1 MEKTS
6 PRRPEGLVELSLA
19 NPPLQSKIW
28 RFWRKHIF
36 PSEEE
41 ARAWAAYAQGIL
53 VNKWRWT
60 SLDWEFAP

>member
-6 PRRPEGLVELSLA
+6 PRRPEDSWSRLRLTHLFKAKSGDFGVST
-19 NPPLQSKIW
+19 
-28 RFWRKHIF
+28 FF

-60 SLDWEFAP
+60 SLDWELAR